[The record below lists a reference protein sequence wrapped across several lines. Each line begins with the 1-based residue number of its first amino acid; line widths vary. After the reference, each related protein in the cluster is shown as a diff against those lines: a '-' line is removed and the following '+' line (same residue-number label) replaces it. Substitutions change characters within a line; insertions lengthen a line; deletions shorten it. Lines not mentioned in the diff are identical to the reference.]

1 MIKSR
6 NNRKILLSV
15 MLALLLLVSA
25 CGGAK
30 EPTRWDNAQK
40 ESTSQPR
47 NDAVNQQTKGGAFN
61 KFFPQVSGE
70 YSLVYT
76 QEKKGFAQAKLK
88 KGGQEV
94 ASLSIS
100 DTIDTPNTTKK
111 FENSSKMISG
121 YPAKEQGKNTT
132 ALLVGG
138 RYQVKVTS
146 TSLSPSDREQWLTRF
161 NLSGLSRVK

>member
-6 NNRKILLSV
+6 NTGKIFISM

-25 CGGAK
+25 CGK
-30 EPTRWDNAQK
+30 TEPSRWDNAQK

-47 NDAVNQQTKGGAFN
+47 NEAVNQQTKGGQFN
-61 KFFPQVSGE
+61 QFFPQVSGE
-70 YSLVYT
+70 YNLVYS

-88 KGGQEV
+88 QGGQEV
-94 ASLSIS
+94 AKLSIS
-100 DTIDTPNTTKK
+100 DTIDTPNAAKK
-111 FENSSKMISG
+111 FENSTTKISG

-161 NLSGLSRVK
+161 NLRGLSRVK

>member
-6 NNRKILLSV
+6 NTGKIFISM

-25 CGGAK
+25 CGK
-30 EPTRWDNAQK
+30 TEPTRWDNAQQ

-47 NDAVNQQTKGGAFN
+47 NEAVNQQTKGGEFN
-61 KFFPQVSGE
+61 QFFPQVSGE
-70 YSLVYT
+70 YSLVYS

-88 KGGQEV
+88 QGGQEV
-94 ASLSIS
+94 AKLSIS
-100 DTIDTPNTTKK
+100 DTIDTPNATKK
-111 FENSSKMISG
+111 FENSTTQISG